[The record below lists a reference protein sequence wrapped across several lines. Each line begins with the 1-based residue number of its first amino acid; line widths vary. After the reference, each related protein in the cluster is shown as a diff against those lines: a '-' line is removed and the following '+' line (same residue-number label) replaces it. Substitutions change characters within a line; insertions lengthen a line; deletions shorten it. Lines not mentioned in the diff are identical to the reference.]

1 MSMYVTNTQGVRW
14 NMVKQNPLP
23 FETRHG
29 GIQSSICVVQLIG
42 IKKVLDIK
50 INYEYLT
57 GGSRIIYCFVILF

>member
-1 MSMYVTNTQGVRW
+1 MYVINTQGERW

-23 FETRHG
+23 SETRHRG
-29 GIQSSICVVQLIG
+29 VQSSICVQLIE

-57 GGSRIIYCFVILF
+57 GGSRIIYCFIILF